1 MTEQTDFTLREAAQR
16 LAAAR
21 AAKAT
26 TGAKVTEANATFE
39 ATHAALLA
47 EYAAAA
53 EEAAQAESILR
64 RLAVAIHE
72 TTGEKSLGY
81 GISVAIT
88 EKLAY
93 EPADAVEW
101 AKRSGT
107 LAVTETIDVK
117 AFDKIAR
124 AADLPFVTKTQV
136 PSIRIA
142 TDLEAA
148 LAAESAEVAS

>member
-1 MTEQTDFTLREAAQR
+1 MTDQTDTTLREAAQR
-16 LAAAR
+16 LASARALKVTFDAQVGLAR
-21 AAKAT
+21 AAFESAHADLLNA
-26 TGAKVTEANATFE
+26 AK
-39 ATHAALLA
+39 L
-47 EYAAAA
+47 AA
-53 EEAAQAESILR
+53 EEAAQADSILR
-64 RLAVAIHE
+64 MVAVAIHE

-81 GISVAIT
+81 GVSVATT

-93 EPADAVEW
+93 DQAAAVEW

-117 AFDKIAR
+117 AFEKIAK

-142 TDLEAA
+142 TDLDAA
-148 LAAESAEVAS
+148 LSAEVAA